1 MANSS
6 GMTGGFLGS
15 PRRQR
20 QLFWGSAAV
29 LLAGAGA
36 FLALVVF
43 RGTPNAFTDTF
54 SNQPAQLY
62 HPDKKAPISKEQLA
76 LARKFLLTAVARKDL
91 DQAYG
96 FIHPDLRGGLTRKQ
110 WDKGNIPIVYYQARN
125 AQTAAFTVDYSYA
138 TQALLEVDLTA
149 KPGTETRPELLFYLG
164 LKREGGKPT
173 GRWLVNYWEPHWR
186 PPVPQAPN

>member
-20 QLFWGSAAV
+20 QLFWGSVVV
-29 LLAGAGA
+29 LLAGVGV

-62 HPDKKAPISKEQLA
+62 HPDKKVPISKEQLA
-76 LARKFLLTAVARKDL
+76 LARRFILTAVARKDL
-91 DQAYG
+91 DQAYN
-96 FIHPDLRGGLTRKQ
+96 FTHPDLRGGLTRAQ
-110 WDKGNIPIVYYQARN
+110 WDKGNIPVVYYQARN
-125 AQTAAFTVDYSYA
+125 AKTAAFTVDYSYK

-149 KPGTETRPELLFYLG
+149 KAHTETRPELLFFLG

>member
-20 QLFWGSAAV
+20 QLFWGSVVV
-29 LLAGAGA
+29 LLAGVGV

-62 HPDKKAPISKEQLA
+62 HPDKKVPISREQLA
-76 LARKFLLTAVARKDL
+76 LARRFILTAVARKDL
-91 DQAYG
+91 DQAYN
-96 FIHPDLRGGLTRKQ
+96 FTHPDLRGGLTRAQ
-110 WDKGNIPIVYYQARN
+110 WDKGNIPVVYYQARN
-125 AQTAAFTVDYSYA
+125 AKTAAFTVDYSYK

-149 KPGTETRPELLFYLG
+149 KAHTETRPELLFFLG

>member
-29 LLAGAGA
+29 LLAGVGA

-76 LARKFLLTAVARKDL
+76 LARKFILTAVARKDL

-96 FIHPDLRGGLTRKQ
+96 FVHPDLRGGLTRKQ
-110 WDKGNIPIVYYQARN
+110 WDQGNIPVVYYQARN
-125 AQTAAFTVDYSYA
+125 AKTAAFTVDYSYK

-149 KPGTETRPELLFYLG
+149 KKGTETRPELLFYLG